1 VVFQS
6 LVPFTFAGRADTDES
21 KARRMALVDAFLTAL
36 MSAGILGILSL
47 IAGIVFKPTY
57 EKFVQHRFDRSLEQF
72 KSERREAE
80 EKLRSQL
87 SKQQVELDA
96 LRAGALS
103 GMATRNTMLDKRRI
117 EAVEKLW
124 AAVID
129 LRPFS
134 TGTAALKKVD
144 LVKMLQAAGKP
155 ETQKAA
161 AALLQTLGLKDV
173 KSIPYSIDKERLFVP
188 PLLWAKFEAYRTLIF
203 VPFLVLNAAQFGLG
217 EELLD
222 LNAIADVAKKAMPR
236 AADVLNEVGIRAVP
250 VIAELLHDELLSSIA
265 DILDSPMSDAR
276 TVEQAQ
282 SILKAV
288 AKLPSAVDGA
298 AVQSIAN
305 LPAADEP
312 IRHL

>member
-1 VVFQS
+1 
-6 LVPFTFAGRADTDES
+6 
-21 KARRMALVDAFLTAL
+21 MALVDAFLTAL

-217 EELLD
+217 EGLLD
-222 LNAIADVAKKAMPR
+222 LNAIADIAKKAMPR
-236 AADVLNEVGIRAVP
+236 ATDVLNEVGIRAVP

-288 AKLPSAVDGA
+288 AKLPSAAGGA
-298 AVQSIAN
+298 TVQSIAN

-312 IRHL
+312 VRHL